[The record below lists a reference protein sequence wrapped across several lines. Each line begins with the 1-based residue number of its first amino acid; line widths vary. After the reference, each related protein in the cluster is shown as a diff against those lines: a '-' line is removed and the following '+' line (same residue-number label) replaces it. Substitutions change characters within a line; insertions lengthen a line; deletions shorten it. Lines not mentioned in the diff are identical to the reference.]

1 MNYSQASYKGN
12 NSMNPVKSSKRT
24 LIVSLVLIFLALG
37 IWGSISTGR
46 SKPVQVTEIVPAGT
60 PPPPFKVNIP
70 DKALWKNYLHISVEA
85 PAGTACRLTYIAPMG
100 ATQQLDETANESG
113 LCEWRLKIS
122 EEEGKGHSRLIF
134 TINGISETHFID
146 VRPNF

>member
-1 MNYSQASYKGN
+1 MEIQVDGTIQTCAKHRNCSCKYS
-12 NSMNPVKSSKRT
+12 PC
-24 LIVSLVLIFLALG
+24 
-37 IWGSISTGR
+37 
-46 SKPVQVTEIVPAGT
+46 
-60 PPPPFKVNIP
+60 PFKVNIP
-70 DKALWKNYLHISVEA
+70 DKALWRNYLYVSVEA
-85 PAGTACRLTYIAPMG
+85 PVGTACRLTYIAPMG

-134 TINGISETHFID
+134 TIDGISETHFID